1 MINNNNILNKTEKYF
16 NENNPKNSIFIIDL
30 NLYKLWKKRIDNI
43 VGNNLKFIF
52 ESTEK
57 NKSCDTFNH
66 ITTFMFENKVG
77 RDYTIFAMGGGII
90 GDLTGFVASTY
101 MRGIRLVHIPTT
113 LLSMVDSSI
122 GGKTGYNNI
131 YGKNMI
137 GSIYPSHDLIIDT
150 SWLETL
156 PKEHIINGMAE
167 VIKMA
172 LIKGG
177 KLFDLVMNSD
187 PETMKHLDEMIHLSA
202 KYKLDIIG
210 DDSNDTKGSRELLNL
225 GHTWGHALEFSQ
237 NILHG
242 FAVAD
247 GIIEEMKY
255 TNYYYDFPSMSV
267 IKIIYDLLKKWTL
280 IKDSKSL
287 QMNDISKK
295 YDLKLPLFY
304 LSNDKKSNRL
314 ISLEDVGIPKTV
326 EFDIEKW
333 KFLLFPSI
341 KIKNN
346 IINSKNEYIN
356 FNLPGSKSVTNRALI
371 CSFLKSFHN
380 MQSFYLNDV
389 LISEDTELMIG
400 ALKQSGIKI
409 QKYFSNLEINT
420 EEFNPSGKYY
430 LGNSGTSVRFLLP
443 ILALAT
449 NKVIELHGSVE
460 MKKRPIKPL
469 VDCLNNFGC
478 NITSID
484 NDDMLPLVIKPK
496 NLDEL
501 EEITID
507 GTLSSQYIS
516 GIMFG
521 LVYLLKQYISSH
533 NNLPNIN
540 IVGSETSKGF
550 IILTKKM
557 LEDFGFKIDYQ
568 DNIIKIC
575 DFDDVLSITHDNI
588 YNVEGDAT
596 ALSYLI
602 GWSFIN
608 KQSIMIENLNFSSS
622 QSDINVVKKMVEYFG
637 KLEEKLI
644 DNYKCLIFDPFD
656 EININD
662 ISNIDLD
669 SSDTFLTWACLFAI
683 KNINVE
689 FSNISNQNWKE
700 CSRIDNFINNLEKLG
715 GNAENTE
722 TGFKITKGIDLS
734 CNKIIDI
741 PTFNDHRFAMS
752 FALMSMV
759 NSNYI
764 INNHHCVSKT
774 YPKYWEDLKKLGIK
788 ILPTKKQSKN
798 IVLIGMPSSGK
809 TTLAKIV
816 ARELNMDRFDT
827 DQMIENEFGP
837 IKSFVRKNGW
847 KEFRNLET
855 LNLLNCME
863 NNDEY
868 KIISTGGGM
877 VCTPAARKLLESSIV
892 ILIKGKHVNDYERE
906 LPSNYNNLEIERKN
920 LYESVADYV
929 YYNNGKPE
937 EFTNWLKLII
947 TNNPIPDKSFFLCKS
962 NDKYENNIAN
972 FVEIRGDLIDNYGL
986 DIIQK
991 MMKIY
996 NKQIIYTLRT
1006 KDEGGQFN
1014 GTDLMYTMIC
1024 NRAVKLGARFV
1035 DIEVNKKINLNI
1047 SNLITIGSIHS
1058 DDINYINNCINIF
1071 NENILK
1077 IVTNIENCKQ
1087 LNMNKGIMNFD
1098 KKIIIDNMDGSYRI
1112 KNNHMTPLS
1121 SDNSNATAPNQ
1132 LNTLEYLEKS
1142 HKDGKNFIFL
1152 FGNNIAHSPSSYIHN
1167 YVFRKNGINNIYY
1180 LNYET
1185 NDINQVNRLIDQPY
1199 FRGASV
1205 TMPFKEFLSMEDKLG
1220 AINTI
1225 CKKGRFITYQN
1236 TDTNAIRYFIKEQE
1250 TVILGTGGAAIGA
1263 LDACEKSQIKN
1274 ISVVG
1279 RNAGK
1284 LNKLKEHYNIKIY
1297 LFSTY
1302 KPIEENH
1309 NVINCLPPTV
1319 PIKDY
1324 INENTFMID
1333 MTYGLHNHN
1342 KKPEIIKENN
1352 YINGYDIL
1360 YVQAAYQFIYWF
1372 FDDYKIENI
1381 LEDYKEAINK
1391 YKNEYIN

>member
-1 MINNNNILNKTEKYF
+1 MANNETEKYF
-16 NENNPKNSIFIIDL
+16 NEKRPKNCIFVIDL
-30 NLYKLWKKRIDNI
+30 NLYNLWKNRIDNI
-43 VGNNLKFIF
+43 VGNGLKFIF

-57 NKSCDTFNH
+57 NKSFETFNH

-77 RDYTIFAMGGGII
+77 RDSTIFAIGGGIV
-90 GDLTGFVASTY
+90 GDLTGFVASSY

-150 SWLETL
+150 TWLKTL
-156 PKEHIINGMAE
+156 PNEHIINGMAE

-177 KLFDLVMNSD
+177 ELFDLVMKSD
-187 PETMKHLDEMIHLSA
+187 PYSMEHLNEMISLSA
-202 KYKLDIIG
+202 NYKLDIIG
-210 DDSNDTKGSRELLNL
+210 NDSNDTKGSRELLNL

-255 TNYYYDFPSMSV
+255 TNYYYGFPSMTV
-267 IKIIYDLLKKWTL
+267 IKSVYDLLKKWTL
-280 IKDSKSL
+280 IDSSKSL
-287 QMNDISKK
+287 QMDDISKK
-295 YDLKLPLFY
+295 YDLKLAMFY

-314 ISLEDVGIPKTV
+314 ISLEDIGLPKTV

-346 IINSKNEYIN
+346 IINPKNEYIN
-356 FNLPGSKSVTNRALI
+356 FNLPGSKSVTNRALV
-371 CSFLKSFHN
+371 CSFLKSLHN
-380 MQSFYLNDV
+380 NQSFYLNDV
-389 LISEDTELMIG
+389 LISEDTELMIC
-400 ALKQSGIKI
+400 ALRQSGIKI
-409 QKYFSNLEINT
+409 QRYFSNLEINT
-420 EEFNPSGKYY
+420 EIFNPSGKYY

-449 NKVIELHGSVE
+449 NEEIELHGSPE

-469 VDCLNNFGC
+469 VDCLNKIGC
-478 NITSID
+478 KITSID
-484 NDDMLPLVIKPK
+484 NDDMLPLSIKPK
-496 NLDEL
+496 NL
-501 EEITID
+501 EEFEKITID

-516 GIMFG
+516 GIIFG
-521 LVYLLKQYISSH
+521 LIYLLKQYINS
-533 NNLPNIN
+533 NKNLPIIN
-540 IVGSETSKGF
+540 IIGDETSKGF

-557 LEDFGFKIDYQ
+557 LEHFGFILDYK
-568 DNIIKIC
+568 DNTVQIY
-575 DFDDVLSITHDNI
+575 DFDDILSKTNNNI
-588 YNVEGDAT
+588 YNVEGDST
-596 ALSYLI
+596 SLSYLI

-608 KQSIMIENLNFSSS
+608 KQSIMIENLNFESN
-622 QSDINVVKKMVEYFG
+622 QSDLNIVNKMVNYFG

-644 DNYKCLIFDPFD
+644 NNYKCLVFDPY
-656 EININD
+656 ND
-662 ISNIDLD
+662 ISNNDISDIDLD
-669 SSDTFLTWACLFAI
+669 SSDTFLTWACLFGI
-683 KNINVE
+683 ENKSIE

-700 CSRIDNFINNLEKLG
+700 CKRIDNFINNLEKLG
-715 GNAENTE
+715 GKAQKTK
-722 TGFKITKGIDLS
+722 TGFKINQGFDLS
-734 CNKIIDI
+734 NNKIIDI

-752 FALMSMV
+752 FALVSMV
-759 NSNYI
+759 NSNCT

-774 YPKYWEDLKKLGIK
+774 YPKYWEDLKKFGLK
-788 ILPTKKQSKN
+788 IIPTKKQLKN

-809 TTLAKIV
+809 TTLAKII
-816 ARELNMDRFDT
+816 AKELNIDRFDT
-827 DQMIENEFGP
+827 DQMIENEFGS
-837 IKSFVRKNGW
+837 IKSFIKKKGW
-847 KEFRNLET
+847 GEFRNLET
-855 LNLLNCME
+855 LHLLNCME
-863 NNDEY
+863 NNGEY
-868 KIISTGGGM
+868 KIISTGGGI

-892 ILIKGKHVNDYERE
+892 ILIKGKYANNYERE
-906 LPSNYNNLEIERKN
+906 LPSNYKTLEVERKN

-929 YYNNGKPE
+929 YYNHGNPE
-937 EFTNWLKLII
+937 EFTKWLKLII

-972 FVEIRGDLIDNYGL
+972 YVEIRGDLMDNYGL

-1006 KDEGGQFN
+1006 IDEGGKFK
-1014 GTDLMYTMIC
+1014 GTDLMFKLIC

-1035 DIEVNKKINLNI
+1035 DLEVNKKIELNN

-1058 DDINYINNCINIF
+1058 NDMTYINNCINNF

-1087 LNMNKGIMNFD
+1087 LSINKGVMNFN

-1121 SDNSNATAPNQ
+1121 SENSDATAPNQ

-1142 HKDGKNFIFL
+1142 HKDGKSFIFL
-1152 FGNNIAHSPSSYIHN
+1152 FGSNIAHSPSSYIHN

-1185 NDINQVNRLIDQPY
+1185 NDLNKLNQLIEQPY
-1199 FRGASV
+1199 FKGASV
-1205 TMPFKEFLSMEDKLG
+1205 TMPFKEFFSMEENFG

-1236 TDTNAIRYFIKEQE
+1236 TDAKAIKYFIKNQE

-1263 LDACEKSQIKN
+1263 LDACKENDIKN
-1274 ISVVG
+1274 VSVVG
-1279 RNAGK
+1279 RDINK
-1284 LNKLKEHYNIKIY
+1284 LNKLKDYYDVKIY

-1302 KPIEENH
+1302 KSIKENH
-1309 NVINCLPPTV
+1309 NIINCLPPNV
-1319 PIKDY
+1319 SIKEY
-1324 INENTFMID
+1324 INESTFLID
-1333 MTYGLHNHN
+1333 MTYGLHNHS
-1342 KKPEIIKENN
+1342 KKPKIIKENN
-1352 YINGYDIL
+1352 YVNGYDIL
-1360 YVQAAYQFIYWF
+1360 YVQAAYQFVYWF
-1372 FDDYKIENI
+1372 FNDFEIESI
-1381 LEDYKEAINK
+1381 LEDYKEAIEK
-1391 YKNEYIN
+1391 YKKEYIN